1 MQRLGESLRDGQ
13 EEGGD
18 GWRLASGLA
27 GFGRVCLVLSRLY
40 GRKVGVIVN
49 GFDLKRI
56 PKLRES
62 AIV

>member
-1 MQRLGESLRDGQ
+1 MVGGWLQAQLDLG
-13 EEGGD
+13 
-18 GWRLASGLA
+18 
-27 GFGRVCLVLSRLY
+27 VCLVLSRLY